1 MRTRLGFLLLC
12 LMFPLT
18 LLAQDDSR
26 DRTPRRGGDDE
37 RDRRE
42 RERYYSY
49 RRDNAVELTPFVGFT
64 WGGTIFA
71 EDSRL
76 FRVDADADSSA
87 NLGLSLGIPVGDN
100 GMKLE
105 LMATRQSTQLQTG
118 GGLFSGGRDL
128 ADIDISYLLAGLQVP
143 FAANRTVTP
152 FFVVS
157 AGIANIDPDVAGG
170 SSENRFS
177 ASAGAG
183 VKVPL
188 SRNLGLRL
196 EGRGYFTALEN
207 NDDTCGF
214 CEDRNF
220 YQGQVNFGLVF
231 SF

>member
-1 MRTRLGFLLLC
+1 MRTKLVFLLLC
-12 LMFPLT
+12 LLFPLT
-18 LLAQDDSR
+18 LLAQDDWR
-26 DRTPRRGGDDE
+26 DRKPRERGEDE

-42 RERYYSY
+42 RDRYASY
-49 RRDNAVELTPFVGFT
+49 RRDNTVDLTPFAGFT

-76 FRVDADADSSA
+76 FRVDAEAESAA

-100 GMKLE
+100 GMKIE
-105 LMATRQSTQLQTG
+105 LMASRQMTDLQTTN

-128 ADIDISYLLAGLQVP
+128 ADIDVTYLHAGLLFP
-143 FAANRTVTP
+143 FSASRNVTP

-157 AGIANIDPDVAGG
+157 AGIANIDPDVAGA
-170 SSENRFS
+170 SNESRFS

-188 SRNLGLRL
+188 TNNLGLRL
-196 EGRGYFTALEN
+196 EGRGFFTATEE
-207 NDDTCGF
+207 DDNCSF

-220 YQGQVNFGLVF
+220 YQGQVNLGLVF